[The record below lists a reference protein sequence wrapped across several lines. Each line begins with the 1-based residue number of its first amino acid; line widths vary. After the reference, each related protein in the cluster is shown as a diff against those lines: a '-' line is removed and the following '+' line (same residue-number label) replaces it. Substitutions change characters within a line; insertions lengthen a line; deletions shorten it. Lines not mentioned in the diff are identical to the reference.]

1 MIFFSEHVLNMN
13 SSSIFIGASVSGIAV
28 ILGLIFTLNRS
39 SDDSNNTTTT
49 TPTGS
54 TVVLDENGYVRLI

>member
-1 MIFFSEHVLNMN
+1 MN

-28 ILGLIFTLNRS
+28 ILGLILTLNRS

-49 TPTGS
+49 TPAGS